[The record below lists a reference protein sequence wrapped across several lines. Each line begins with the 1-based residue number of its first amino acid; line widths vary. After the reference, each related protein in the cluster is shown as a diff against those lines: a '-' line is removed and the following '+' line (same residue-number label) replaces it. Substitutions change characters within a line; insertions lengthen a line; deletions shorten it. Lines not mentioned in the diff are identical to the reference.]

1 MNREEEVLKI
11 IKEYH
16 TKTNGKCGITIP
28 EIIEK
33 SCIENIQLRLILN
46 HLYTEKAIKTR
57 KGINGILIFLYD
69 KSRTQ
74 KKDQTFY

>member
-16 TKTNGKCGITIP
+16 QKTNGKCGITIP

-33 SCIENIQLRLILN
+33 SHLENLELRVILN
-46 HLYTEKAIKTR
+46 HLYTEKVIKTR

-69 KSRTQ
+69 AKRR
-74 KKDQTFY
+74 